1 MAASFLPPET
11 LRPECFHSLSL
22 CLDLPAW
29 WFIQM
34 VKNLPTVQ
42 ETQLKSMG
50 QKDPVYKGMAT
61 HSSILTWRIPWT
73 EETDS
78 LQSMGL
84 QRVGQ
89 DWATHT
95 FTSLSLCLT
104 FSHFTFTL
112 LLVPSWLAPSL
123 PSVILAWKFPSI
135 WSKASSR
142 PPHAACISGSGTT

>member
-89 DWATHT
+89 D
-95 FTSLSLCLT
+95 
-104 FSHFTFTL
+104 
-112 LLVPSWLAPSL
+112 
-123 PSVILAWKFPSI
+123 
-135 WSKASSR
+135 
-142 PPHAACISGSGTT
+142 